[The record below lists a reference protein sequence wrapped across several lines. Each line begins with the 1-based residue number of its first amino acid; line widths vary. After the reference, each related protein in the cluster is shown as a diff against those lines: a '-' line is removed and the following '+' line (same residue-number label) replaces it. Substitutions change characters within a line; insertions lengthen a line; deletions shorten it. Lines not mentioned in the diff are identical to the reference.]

1 VDRLGPESN
10 GGPVVQRFEALLEAQ
25 RGVYV
30 EAVLTVVYG
39 SLLSFVREAE
49 AEMAANEKAKEA
61 DGARV
66 STRSKAEVDSHLVS
80 RAIVLLRLLCSCWWL
95 LRGAWVLLG

>member
-1 VDRLGPESN
+1 MTTGSADALSKA
-10 GGPVVQRFEALLEAQ
+10 FDALLEAQ

-39 SLLSFVREAE
+39 SVLSFVREAE